1 MKTARKLF
9 LEAQTLRFLLS
20 FCFCLFMFLLSITSF
35 CSAEKASAA
44 DETARVEMARLLEE
58 SPSLSSYPGKGA
70 VVLSRHLKNRLLA
83 DGSMERATRWILLY
97 KGRLPSQWG
106 SWTIPAPEGGSAAI
120 VRAELYAAAGV
131 KLLRTLEVTE
141 NDESGTRNAS
151 VKIPEVSDESLLYIE
166 TIEKFPRRFNLDDQV
181 WIALDLPQWELQVEV
196 EVPRGAKLYWAG
208 SGIGQPEKTE
218 KLGTDRYN
226 WHAKN
231 TPAWQ
236 GLSILDSGRSSLGFS
251 LRTGLLPSL
260 ENLRE
265 LESMP
270 VPIPQGLAPL
280 LTGRDPERSG
290 FRLLQALNEEKPGS
304 ESLPANWIRPV
315 ATSAFGEGPWTDW
328 EATLIAV
335 SGLKSLGWTAIVW
348 WLPFMTVT
356 ENVPAGNSLWACPVI
371 EATPPGGKAFLFK
384 RGSASGPGKIP
395 SVLIGTTLYRLEG
408 GKVLTMKNPEGSA
421 SSNRLAARWELDL
434 DEAGVATGKVMITL
448 KGGWDYLLR
457 SGATTSRE
465 RAAELAREML
475 FSTPFLSGMGTPELS
490 DSGSGL
496 RIIVPVKGLI
506 GIPGQKDLLV
516 KFPATELPGIREIL
530 EAGGKSSLR
539 FPISIQQEFLVRLP
553 AGYRVLEPPSMRE
566 RNMGKAMVEESFRNR
581 EKKGLVEASQLVSIT
596 VSRLDENGLTAL
608 NESLAQ
614 ALRWGANSI
623 PLRKR

>member
-1 MKTARKLF
+1 MKTAGKLF
-9 LEAQTLRFLLS
+9 LKAQTRRFLLS
-20 FCFCLFMFLLSITSF
+20 FCFCVFMLLLSITSF
-35 CSAEKASAA
+35 FSAEKANAA

-58 SPSLSSYPGKGA
+58 APSLSSYTGKGA

-83 DGSMERATRWILLY
+83 DGSMERSTRWILLY
-97 KGRLPSQWG
+97 NGRLPSKWG
-106 SWTIPAPEGGSAAI
+106 SWTIPAPEGGSVAI
-120 VRAELYAAAGV
+120 GRAELYAVAGV

-141 NDESGTRNAS
+141 SDEGGTKNAS
-151 VKIPEVSDESLLYIE
+151 VKIPEASDESLLYIE
-166 TIEKFPRRFNLDDQV
+166 TVQKFPRRFNLDDQV

-218 KLGTDRYN
+218 KLGTDRYA

-251 LRTGLLPSL
+251 LRTGLSPSL

-270 VPIPQGLAPL
+270 VPIPQRLASI
-280 LTGRDPERSG
+280 LTDRDPERSG
-290 FRLLQALNEEKPGS
+290 YRLLQALNEEKSGN
-304 ESLPANWIRPV
+304 ESLPVNWVRPV
-315 ATSAFGEGPWTDW
+315 AAPAFGEGPWTDW

-335 SGLKSLGWTAIVW
+335 TGLKSLGWTAIVW
-348 WLPFMTVT
+348 WLPSITVAKDA
-356 ENVPAGNSLWACPVI
+356 PAGNSLWACPVI

-384 RGSASGPGKIP
+384 RGSASNPGKIP

-408 GKVLTMKNPEGSA
+408 GKVLAMKNPEGSA

-465 RAAELAREML
+465 RATELAREML

-496 RIIVPVKGLI
+496 RIIVPVKGLL
-506 GIPGQKDLLV
+506 GISGQKDLLV
-516 KFPATELPGIREIL
+516 KFPATDLPGIREIL
-530 EAGGKSSLR
+530 EAGGKSTLR

-596 VSRLDENGLTAL
+596 VSRLDENGLNAL
-608 NESLAQ
+608 NESLAL

>member
-1 MKTARKLF
+1 MKTERKLF
-9 LEAQTLRFLLS
+9 LKARSRRFLLS
-20 FCFCLFMFLLSITSF
+20 FCCCVFLLVLSF
-35 CSAEKASAA
+35 ASFFPAVKASAV

-58 SPSLSSYPGKGA
+58 APSLSSYPGKGA

-83 DGSMERATRWILLY
+83 DGSMERSTRWILLY
-97 KGRLPSQWG
+97 KGKLPSKWG
-106 SWTIPAPEGGSAAI
+106 SWTIPAPEGGSVAI
-120 VRAELYAAAGV
+120 GRAELFAVEGV
-131 KLLRTLEVTE
+131 KPLRTLEVTE
-141 NDESGTRNAS
+141 SDESGTKNAS
-151 VKIPEVSDESLLYIE
+151 VKIPEASDESLLYIE
-166 TIEKFPRRFNLDDQV
+166 TVEKFPRRFNLDDQV

-208 SGIGQPEKTE
+208 SGIGQPERTE
-218 KLGTDRYN
+218 KLGTDRYT
-226 WHAKN
+226 WYAKN

-251 LRTGLLPSL
+251 LRTGLSPSL

-270 VPIPQGLAPL
+270 IPIPQRLASI
-280 LTGRDPERSG
+280 LTDRDPESSG
-290 FRLLQALNEEKPGS
+290 FRLLQVLNEEKSSS
-304 ESLPANWIRPV
+304 ESLPANWVRPA
-315 ATSAFGEGPWTDW
+315 ATPAFGEGPWTDW
-328 EATLIAV
+328 EATLIAL
-335 SGLKSLGWTAIVW
+335 SGLKSLGWTTVVW
-348 WLPFMTVT
+348 WLSSMPIT
-356 ENVPAGNSLWACPVI
+356 ENVPAGNSMWACPVI

-384 RGSASGPGKIP
+384 RGSASSPGKIP

-408 GKVLTMKNPEGSA
+408 GKVLTMKNTEGSA
-421 SSNRLAARWELDL
+421 SSNRLATRWELDL

-457 SGATTSRE
+457 SGATTSTE
-465 RAAELAREML
+465 RAVKLAREML

-496 RIIVPVKGLI
+496 RIIVPVKGLL
-506 GIPGQKDLLV
+506 GISGQKDLLV

-566 RNMGKAMVEESFRNR
+566 RNLGKATVEESFRNR
-581 EKKGLVEASQLVSIT
+581 EKKGLVEASQIVSIT
-596 VSRLDENGLTAL
+596 ASRLDENGQTAL
-608 NESLAQ
+608 EESLVQ
-614 ALRWGANSI
+614 SLRWGANSI